1 MRARN
6 LLSER
11 WEVRFNGVELYR
23 YASKAE
29 AQAKRDYLAALDL
42 AASYSVHSV
51 RRYRL
56 CTRK

>member
-1 MRARN
+1 VRSRN

-11 WEVRFNGVELYR
+11 WEVRFNGVELHR
-23 YASKAE
+23 YASRAE

-42 AASYSVHSV
+42 AASYSVYSV

-56 CTRK
+56 CTKK

>member
-1 MRARN
+1 

-23 YASKAE
+23 YATQAE
-29 AQAKRDYLAALDL
+29 AQAKRNYLATLDL

-56 CTRK
+56 CARK

>member
-1 MRARN
+1 M
-6 LLSER
+6 LSER

-29 AQAKRDYLAALDL
+29 ARAKRDYLATLDL